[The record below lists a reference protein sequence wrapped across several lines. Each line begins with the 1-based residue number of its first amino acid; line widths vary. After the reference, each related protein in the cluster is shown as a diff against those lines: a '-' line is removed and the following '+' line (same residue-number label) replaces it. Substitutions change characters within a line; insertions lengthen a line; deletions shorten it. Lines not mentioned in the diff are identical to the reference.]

1 MRSVNSNKI
10 KRIFSEFVLNEENGF
25 GDRLKAAEFLMKYFF
40 SKNEAEEGGRVVI
53 IDDIGK

>member
-10 KRIFSEFVLNEENGF
+10 KRIFSEFVLNEENAF
-25 GDRLKAAEFLMKYFF
+25 NDRLKAAEFLMKYFF
-40 SKNEAEEGGRVVI
+40 TKNESEEGRVVI

>member
-10 KRIFSEFVLNEENGF
+10 KRIFSEFVLNEENSF
-25 GDRLKAAEFLMKYFF
+25 NDRLKAAEFLMKYFF
-40 SKNEAEEGGRVVI
+40 IKNESEEGGRVTI

>member
-25 GDRLKAAEFLMKYFF
+25 NERLKAAEFLMKYFF
-40 SKNEAEEGGRVVI
+40 AKNETEEGGGVTI

>member
-1 MRSVNSNKI
+1 MRSINANKI

-25 GDRLKAAEFLMKYFF
+25 NERLKAAEFLMKYFF
-40 SKNEAEEGGRVVI
+40 AKNETEEGGGVTI